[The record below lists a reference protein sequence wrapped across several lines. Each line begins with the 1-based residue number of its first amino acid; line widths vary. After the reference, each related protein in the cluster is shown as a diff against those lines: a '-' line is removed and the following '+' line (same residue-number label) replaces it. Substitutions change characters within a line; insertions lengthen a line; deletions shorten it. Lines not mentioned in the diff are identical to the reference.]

1 MSFDQPWADIYS
13 NGMCMLSHKEQ
24 FLSGRA
30 FYYHVHLSA
39 YAPAESL
46 SSLLQHMWLKWHVYA
61 KP

>member
-39 YAPAESL
+39 YAPDESL
-46 SSLLQHMWLKWHVYA
+46 SSTTG
-61 KP
+61 